1 MRTTPGQTM
10 TKIPEHAGQPMRR
23 QRLSAFNT
31 LVVASALSVAPFAL
45 VGRADAQALG
55 FAPVTSSAFAPGDAV
70 TIDDSA
76 GTEGGA
82 GSYVLPE
89 RFRRTTVAL
98 DTNEAPGTIIIDTGN
113 TALYYV
119 IGPGRAIRYGVGVGR
134 EGFTWSGVQAITRK
148 AEWPDW
154 HPPAQ
159 MIARQPYLPRFMAGG
174 PGNPLGARAM
184 YLGSSEYRIHGTNDP
199 STIGK
204 FVSSGCI
211 RLTNED
217 VSDLFSRVN
226 VGTKVVVMPKNAV
239 HLAARPIAGGEV
251 ASAMPESRADVTV
264 LPSGRRAVSFA
275 TSSLY

>member
-1 MRTTPGQTM
+1 M
-10 TKIPEHAGQPMRR
+10 HR
-23 QRLSAFNT
+23 QRLRAFNT
-31 LVVASALSVAPFAL
+31 LVVAGVLSLAPFVLAS
-45 VGRADAQALG
+45 RAHAQALG
-55 FAPVTSSAFAPGDAV
+55 YAQASPSAFPSDDVAVAPA
-70 TIDDSA
+70 DS
-76 GTEGGA
+76 GGA
-82 GSYVLPE
+82 GSYMLPE
-89 RFRRTTVAL
+89 RLRRTTVAL
-98 DTNEAPGTIIIDTGN
+98 DTNEAAGTIIIDTGN

-119 IGPGRAIRYGVGVGR
+119 LAPGRAIRYGVGVGR
-134 EGFTWSGVQAITRK
+134 EGFTWSGVQTISRK

-199 STIGK
+199 TTIGK

-217 VSDLFSRVN
+217 VTDLFSRVSL
-226 VGTKVVVMPKNAV
+226 GTKVVVLPKNAA
-239 HLAARPIAGGEV
+239 HLAARPIAGGEI
-251 ASAMPESRADVTV
+251 ASAMARPRAEVATF
-264 LPSGRRAVSFA
+264 PSGRQAVNLS